1 LLSGVQSRSPGPERQ
16 ADDSAAVGIL
26 QLAVRETFTNRTEK
40 MLTSR
45 TVLRALAVATAL
57 LATQAAAQSGTARQA
72 TARAQLAP
80 ATYRPEFG
88 TMWTFDAPPLDYWR
102 KTYNFAPDQNW
113 LDHVRLSAVR
123 LPNCSASFVSSR
135 GLVMTNHHCG
145 RECTAGAST
154 ADSNYIQTGFAA
166 RTLADEKKCAGL
178 YVDQLQSIQNV
189 TDRVRAAITGTTP
202 AAQASQRNAVI
213 SQIQTECNQQ
223 TQLNCQVVSLYNGG
237 IYSVYRYRRFSDI
250 RLVMA
255 PEADIAF
262 FGGDPD
268 NFTYPRYDLDLT
280 LLRVYENGQPYT
292 PTDYLKWS
300 PAGAVE
306 DELVFVVG
314 NPGST
319 GRLNT
324 ISQMDYLR
332 DVGYPAS
339 LAAYKRSLAIY
350 DQLSR
355 TDTSAARRY
364 QNDVF
369 GIANSQKAVTGYRAG
384 LLDTL
389 SMAKKRAFEQEFRA
403 RIAADPKLQAQYGG
417 TWDAIAKAQ
426 SELATF
432 TPQLRYRG
440 FGGGSTLLQ
449 LAAGVI
455 RVASESGKPD
465 SARLVQYRGAGLNN
479 IRNQITQPIPI
490 DTAFERLAIAAQL
503 RAAQTDLPANDPF
516 LRVALNG
523 RTPDAVAADLV
534 RNTKLGDPAFRQSLL
549 QGGTAAINAS
559 TDPLIVWARAVD
571 PLNRDV
577 TARATALNAIITAN
591 SEKIGQALFA
601 AYGTALPPDATFT
614 LRISDGVVKSFP
626 SNGTI
631 APYKTTFYGLY
642 ERSAAFDDKDPFK
655 LPDRW
660 VQRKASLDLST
671 PYNFVSTN
679 DIIGGNSGSPV
690 INKNAEVV
698 GLVFDSNIEGI
709 SNRFIFSSAVG
720 RTVSVHSQGIVEA
733 LRKMYDG
740 SRIADELTGR

>member
-1 LLSGVQSRSPGPERQ
+1 MTSRS
-16 ADDSAAVGIL
+16 
-26 QLAVRETFTNRTEK
+26 
-40 MLTSR
+40 
-45 TVLRALAVATAL
+45 VLRALLIASAL
-57 LATQAAAQSGTARQA
+57 VVTTQARGQSTTTRQTSARP
-72 TARAQLAP
+72 TQLPP
-80 ATYRPEFG
+80 ATYKPEFG
-88 TMWTFDAPPLDYWR
+88 TMWTFDAPPFDYWR
-102 KTYNFAPDQNW
+102 RTYNFAPDQKW
-113 LDHVRLSAVR
+113 LDHVRLSSVR
-123 LPNCSASFVSSR
+123 LPNCSASFVSAR

-145 RECTAGAST
+145 RDCTASSSP

-166 RTLADEKKCAGL
+166 GTLADEKKCAGL
-178 YVDQLQSIQNV
+178 YVDQLQSIQDV
-189 TDRVRAAITGTTP
+189 TTRVRGAITGKT
-202 AAQASQRNAVI
+202 ASEQSAQRAAVI
-213 SQIQTECNQQ
+213 AQIQTECNQA
-223 TQLNCQVVSLYNGG
+223 TQLNCQVVTLYNGG
-237 IYSVYRYRRFSDI
+237 IYSLYRYRRFNDI

-255 PEADIAF
+255 PEGDIAF

-280 LLRVYENGQPYT
+280 LLRVYENGQPYS
-292 PTDYLKWS
+292 PPDYLKWS
-300 PAGAVE
+300 AGGAVE
-306 DELVFVVG
+306 NELVFVVG

-324 ISQMDYLR
+324 IAQMEFLR

-339 LAAYKRSLAIY
+339 LAAYKRALAIY
-350 DQLSR
+350 AELAR

-369 GIANSQKAVTGYRAG
+369 GVANSQKAVTGYRAG

-417 TWDAIAKAQ
+417 TWDAIAAAQ
-426 SELATF
+426 RELATF
-432 TPQLRYRG
+432 NPELRYRG

-449 LAAGVI
+449 LGAGLV
-455 RVASESGKPD
+455 RVATESGKPD
-465 SARLVQYRGAGLNN
+465 SARLPQYRGAGLNN
-479 IRNQITQPIPI
+479 IRNLLTQPAPI

-503 RAAQTDLPANDPF
+503 RAAQGELKANDPF
-516 LRVALNG
+516 LAVAFHG

-534 RNTKLGDPAFRQSLL
+534 RNTKVGDLAFRQSLL
-549 QGGTAAINAS
+549 QGGEAAVNAS
-559 TDPLIVWARAVD
+559 TDPLIVWVRAVD
-571 PLNRDV
+571 PLSRAV
-577 TARATALNAIITAN
+577 TTRANALNAIIAAN

-614 LRISDGVVKSFP
+614 LRISDGLVKSYP

-655 LPDRW
+655 LPQRW
-660 VQRKASLDLST
+660 VARKNNLDLST
-671 PYNFVSTN
+671 PYNFVTTN

-690 INKNAEVV
+690 INRNAEVV
-698 GLVFDSNIEGI
+698 GLVFDSNIEGV
-709 SNRFIFSSAVG
+709 SNRFIFSDAVG
-720 RTVSVHSQGIVEA
+720 RTVSVHSRGIVEA

-740 SRIADELTGR
+740 SRIADELQGR

>member
-1 LLSGVQSRSPGPERQ
+1 
-16 ADDSAAVGIL
+16 
-26 QLAVRETFTNRTEK
+26 

-45 TVLRALAVATAL
+45 SCLRAFALASAL
-57 LATQAAAQSGTARQA
+57 VVSAQASAQSTTARQA
-72 TARAQLAP
+72 SPANQLPP

-102 KTYNFAPDQNW
+102 RTYNFAPDQKW
-113 LDHVRLSAVR
+113 LDHVRLASVR

-145 RECTAGAST
+145 RDCTAASSP

-166 RTLADEKKCAGL
+166 ATLTDEKKCAGL
-178 YVDQLQSIQNV
+178 YVDQLQSIQDV
-189 TDRVRAAITGTTP
+189 TRRVRAAITGNTP
-202 AAQASQRNAVI
+202 AEQAAQRTGVI
-213 SQIQTECNQQ
+213 TQIQTECNQQ
-223 TQLNCQVVSLYNGG
+223 TQLTCQVVTLYQGG
-237 IYSVYRYRRFSDI
+237 MYSVYRYRRFNDV

-255 PEADIAF
+255 PEGDIAF

-280 LLRVYENGQPYT
+280 LLRVYENGQPYA

-300 PAGAVE
+300 PAGAIE
-306 DELVFVVG
+306 NELVFVVG

-324 ISQMDYLR
+324 ISQMEFLR
-332 DVGYPAS
+332 DIGYPAS
-339 LAAYKRSLAIY
+339 LAAFKRALAIY
-350 DQLSR
+350 AELAR

-369 GIANSQKAVTGYRAG
+369 GVANSQKAVTGYRVG

-389 SMAKKRAFEQEFRA
+389 SMAKKRAFERELRA

-417 TWDAIAKAQ
+417 TWDAIAAAQ
-426 SELATF
+426 RELATF
-432 TPQLRYRG
+432 NPQLRYTG
-440 FGGGSTLLQ
+440 FGSGSTLLPF
-449 LAAGVI
+449 AAQIVRI
-455 RVASESGKPD
+455 ASESGKPD
-465 SARLVQYRGAGLNN
+465 SARVAPYRGQG
-479 IRNQITQPIPI
+479 ITTMTANLSRKVPI

-503 RAAQTDLPANDPF
+503 RAAQSELGPNDPF
-516 LRVALNG
+516 VKLALAG
-523 RTPDAVAADLV
+523 RTPEAAAAALV
-534 RNTKLGDPAFRQSLL
+534 RGTRVADPAFRTSLL
-549 QGGTAAINAS
+549 QGGAAAVAAS
-559 TDPLIVWARAVD
+559 TDPMIVLARGID
-571 PLNRDV
+571 PLNRAV
-577 TARATALNAIITAN
+577 TARANALNAIIATN
-591 SEKIGQALFA
+591 SEKIGQALFS

-642 ERSAAFDDKDPFK
+642 DRSASFDDKDPFK
-655 LPDRW
+655 LPKRW
-660 VQRKASLDLST
+660 VERKGNLDMAT
-671 PYNFVSTN
+671 PFNFVSTN

-690 INKNAEVV
+690 INRNAEVV

-709 SNRFIFSSAVG
+709 SNRFIFSTDVG
-720 RTVSVHSQGIVEA
+720 RTVSVHSRGITEA

-740 SRIADELTGR
+740 SRIADEIQGR

>member
-1 LLSGVQSRSPGPERQ
+1 
-16 ADDSAAVGIL
+16 
-26 QLAVRETFTNRTEK
+26 
-40 MLTSR
+40 MLTSKSL
-45 TVLRALAVATAL
+45 LRALALASAL
-57 LATQAAAQSGTARQA
+57 VVSAQASAQSTATRPA
-72 TARAQLAP
+72 STSQLPP

-102 KTYNFAPDQNW
+102 RTYNFAPDQKW
-113 LDHVRLSAVR
+113 LDHVRLASVR

-145 RECTAGAST
+145 RDCTASSSPP
-154 ADSNYIQTGFAA
+154 DSNYIQTGFAA
-166 RTLADEKKCAGL
+166 GTLADEKKCAGL
-178 YVDQLQSIQNV
+178 YVDQLQSIQDV
-189 TDRVRAAITGTTP
+189 TNRVRSAITGTTP
-202 AAQASQRNAVI
+202 ADQAAQRTAVI

-223 TQLNCQVVSLYNGG
+223 TQLTCQVVTLYQGGMYSL
-237 IYSVYRYRRFSDI
+237 YRYRRFNDI

-255 PEADIAF
+255 PEGDIAF

-280 LLRVYENGQPYT
+280 LLRVYENNQPYA

-300 PAGAVE
+300 AAGAAE
-306 DELVFVVG
+306 NELVFVVG

-324 ISQMDYLR
+324 ISQMEFLR

-339 LAAYKRSLAIY
+339 LASYKRALAIY
-350 DQLSR
+350 AELER

-389 SMAKKRAFEQEFRA
+389 SMAKKRAFEAELRA

-417 TWDAIAKAQ
+417 TFDAITAAQ
-426 SELATF
+426 RELTTF
-432 TPQLRYRG
+432 NPQLRYQG
-440 FGGGSTLLQ
+440 YGGNSTLLNM
-449 LAAGVI
+449 AGQIVRI
-455 RVASESGKPD
+455 ASETGKPD
-465 SARLVQYRGAGLNN
+465 AARLPAYRGPAINMMTSRLS
-479 IRNQITQPIPI
+479 QSVPV
-490 DTAFERLAIAAQL
+490 DTAFERLALAAQF
-503 RAAQTDLPANDPF
+503 RAAQSELGPNDPF
-516 LRVALNG
+516 VRMALAG
-523 RTPDAVAADLV
+523 RTPEAAAAALV
-534 RNTKLGDPAFRQSLL
+534 RGTRIGDPAFRTSLL
-549 QGGTAAINAS
+549 QGGAPAVAAS
-559 TDPLIVWARAVD
+559 TDPMVALARDID
-571 PLNRDV
+571 PLNRV
-577 TARATALNAIITAN
+577 VAARANALNAIIASN

-655 LPDRW
+655 LPKRW
-660 VQRKASLDLST
+660 VERKSNLDLTT

-690 INKNAEVV
+690 INRNAEVV

-709 SNRFIFSSAVG
+709 SNRFIFSTDVG
-720 RTVSVHSQGIVEA
+720 RTVSVHSRGITEA

-740 SRIADELTGR
+740 SRIADELQGR

>member
-1 LLSGVQSRSPGPERQ
+1 
-16 ADDSAAVGIL
+16 
-26 QLAVRETFTNRTEK
+26 

-45 TVLRALAVATAL
+45 TIARALAGAIAIVASA
-57 LATQAAAQSGTARQA
+57 QASAQITSARPV
-72 TARAQLAP
+72 RASQLPP
-80 ATYRPEFG
+80 ATYKPEFG

-102 KTYNFAPDQNW
+102 RTYNFAPDQKW
-113 LDHVRLSAVR
+113 LDHVRLASVR
-123 LPNCSASFVSSR
+123 LPNCSASFVSAH

-145 RECTAGAST
+145 RDCTASSSPP
-154 ADSNYIQTGFAA
+154 DSNYIQTGFAA
-166 RTLADEKKCAGL
+166 GTLADEKKCAGL

-189 TDRVRAAITGTTP
+189 TDRVRGAITAST
-202 AAQASQRNAVI
+202 AAEQTAQRNAVI
-213 SQIQTECNQQ
+213 AQIQDECKQQ
-223 TQLNCQVVSLYNGG
+223 TQLNCQVVTLYQGG
-237 IYSVYRYRRFSDI
+237 IYSLYRYRRFSDI

-255 PEADIAF
+255 PEGDIAF

-280 LLRVYENGQPYT
+280 LLRVYENGQPYS

-300 PAGAVE
+300 PAGAGE
-306 DELVFVVG
+306 NELVFVVG

-324 ISQMDYLR
+324 LSQMAFLR

-350 DQLSR
+350 DQLAR

-389 SMAKKRAFEQEFRA
+389 SMAKKAAFEREFRA
-403 RIAADPKLQAQYGG
+403 RIAADTKLQAEYGG
-417 TWDAIAKAQ
+417 TWDAIAAAQ
-426 SELATF
+426 RELATF
-432 TPQLRYRG
+432 NPQLRYYG
-440 FGGGSTLLQ
+440 FGGGSNLLQ
-449 LAAGVI
+449 LAAGLV

-465 SARLVQYRGAGLNN
+465 AERLVQYRGAGLAN
-479 IRNQITQPIPI
+479 IRNSISGPVPI

-503 RAAQTDLPANDPF
+503 RAAQGELPANDPF
-516 LRVALNG
+516 LAVALAG
-523 RTPDAVAADLV
+523 KTPDARAAELV
-534 RNTKLGDPAFRQSLL
+534 RGTRIGDQSVRQNLI
-549 QGGTAAINAS
+549 QGGAAAIASS
-559 TDPLIVWARAVD
+559 TDPMIVFARAVD
-571 PLNRDV
+571 PLSRAQL
-577 TARATALNAIITAN
+577 ARANALNATIATN

-614 LRISDGVVKSFP
+614 LRISDGVVKGFP

-655 LPDRW
+655 LPKRW
-660 VQRKASLDLST
+660 VDRKANLDMST
-671 PYNFVSTN
+671 PYDFVSTN

-690 INKNAEVV
+690 INRNAEVV
-698 GLVFDSNIEGI
+698 GLVFDSNIEGV
-709 SNRFIFSSAVG
+709 SNRFIFSTAVG
-720 RTVSVHSQGIVEA
+720 RTVSVHSRGITEA

-740 SRIADELTGR
+740 KRIADELQGM

>member
-1 LLSGVQSRSPGPERQ
+1 
-16 ADDSAAVGIL
+16 
-26 QLAVRETFTNRTEK
+26 

-45 TVLRALAVATAL
+45 SVLRALVIASTLVVT
-57 LATQAAAQSGTARQA
+57 TQAPGQSTATRQ
-72 TARAQLAP
+72 TSARPTQLPP
-80 ATYRPEFG
+80 ATYKPEFG

-102 KTYNFAPDQNW
+102 RTYNFAPDQKW
-113 LDHVRLSAVR
+113 LDHVRLSSVR
-123 LPNCSASFVSSR
+123 LPNCSASFVSAR

-145 RECTAGAST
+145 RDCTASSSP

-166 RTLADEKKCAGL
+166 GTLADEKKCAGL
-178 YVDQLQSIQNV
+178 YVDQLQSIQDV
-189 TDRVRAAITGTTP
+189 TTRVRSAITGKSASEQSAQR
-202 AAQASQRNAVI
+202 AAVVA
-213 SQIQTECNQQ
+213 QIQTECNQA
-223 TQLNCQVVSLYNGG
+223 TQLNCQVVTLYQGG
-237 IYSVYRYRRFSDI
+237 IYSLYRYRRFNDI

-255 PEADIAF
+255 PEGDIAF

-280 LLRVYENGQPYT
+280 LLRVYENGQPYS
-292 PTDYLKWS
+292 PPDYLKWS
-300 PAGAVE
+300 AGGAIE
-306 DELVFVVG
+306 NELVFVVG

-324 ISQMDYLR
+324 IAQMEFLR

-339 LAAYKRSLAIY
+339 LAAYKRALAIY
-350 DQLSR
+350 AELAR

-369 GIANSQKAVTGYRAG
+369 GVANSQKAVTGYRAG

-403 RIAADPKLQAQYGG
+403 RIVADPKLQAQYGG
-417 TWDAIAKAQ
+417 TWDAIAGAQ
-426 SELATF
+426 KELATF
-432 TPQLRYRG
+432 NPELRYRG

-449 LAAGVI
+449 LGAGLV
-455 RVASESGKPD
+455 RVATESGKPD
-465 SARLVQYRGAGLNN
+465 SARLPQYRGAGLNN
-479 IRNQITQPIPI
+479 IKALLTQPAPI

-503 RAAQTDLPANDPF
+503 RAAQGQLKANDPF
-516 LRVALNG
+516 LAMALHG

-534 RNTKLGDPAFRQSLL
+534 RNTKVGDLAFRQSLL
-549 QGGTAAINAS
+549 QGGTAAVNAS
-559 TDPLIVWARAVD
+559 TDPLIVWVRGVD
-571 PLNRDV
+571 PLARDV
-577 TARATALNAIITAN
+577 TARANALNAIIATN

-614 LRISDGVVKSFP
+614 LRISDGLVKSFP

-655 LPDRW
+655 LPQRW
-660 VQRKASLDLST
+660 VARKNNLDLST
-671 PYNFVSTN
+671 PYNFVTTN

-690 INKNAEVV
+690 INRSAEVV
-698 GLVFDSNIEGI
+698 GLVFDSNIEGV
-709 SNRFIFSSAVG
+709 SNRFIFSDAVG
-720 RTVSVHSQGIVEA
+720 RTVSVHSRGIVEA

-740 SRIADELTGR
+740 SRIADELQGR

>member
-1 LLSGVQSRSPGPERQ
+1 
-16 ADDSAAVGIL
+16 
-26 QLAVRETFTNRTEK
+26 

-45 TVLRALAVATAL
+45 SVLRVLALASALVASG
-57 LATQAAAQSGTARQA
+57 QAFAQGATARQA
-72 TARAQLAP
+72 SATQLPP
-80 ATYRPEFG
+80 ATYKPEFG

-102 KTYNFAPDQNW
+102 RTYNFAPDQKW
-113 LDHVRLSAVR
+113 LDHVRLASVR

-145 RECTAGAST
+145 RDCTAASST
-154 ADSNYIQTGFAA
+154 ADSNYIETGFSA
-166 RTLADEKKCAGL
+166 RTLNDEKKCAGL

-189 TDRVRAAITGTTP
+189 TTRVRAAITGRTP
-202 AAQASQRNAVI
+202 AEQAAQRTAVI

-223 TQLNCQVVSLYNGG
+223 TQLTCQVVTLYQGGMYSL
-237 IYSVYRYRRFSDI
+237 YRYRRFNDI

-255 PEADIAF
+255 PEGDIAF

-280 LLRVYENGQPYT
+280 LLRVYENNQPFA

-300 PAGAVE
+300 SAGAIE
-306 DELVFVVG
+306 NELVFVVG

-324 ISQMDYLR
+324 ISQMEFLR

-339 LAAYKRSLAIY
+339 LGAYKRALAIY
-350 DQLSR
+350 AQLEK

-369 GIANSQKAVTGYRAG
+369 GIANSQKAVTGYRTG

-389 SMAKKRAFEQEFRA
+389 SMAKKRAFERELRA
-403 RIAADPKLQAQYGG
+403 RVAADPTLQAQYGG
-417 TWDAIAKAQ
+417 TWDAITAAQ
-426 SELATF
+426 RELATF
-432 TPQLRYRG
+432 NPQLRYQS
-440 FGGGSTLLQ
+440 FGGGSTLLGMSGQ
-449 LAAGVI
+449 LVRIPA
-455 RVASESGKPD
+455 ESGKPEAD
-465 SARLVQYRGAGLNN
+465 RLPPYRGASLAGMRANLS
-479 IRNQITQPIPI
+479 RNVPI

-503 RAAQTDLPANDPF
+503 RAAQSELPANDPF
-516 LRVALNG
+516 LRLTLAG
-523 RTPDAVAADLV
+523 RTPEAAAAALV
-534 RNTKLGDPAFRQSLL
+534 RGTRVTDSAFRISLL
-549 QGGTAAINAS
+549 QGGASAIAAS
-559 TDPLIVWARAVD
+559 TDPMIALARDID
-571 PLNRDV
+571 PLNRSV
-577 TARATALNAIITAN
+577 TARANALNAIIATN

-642 ERSAAFDDKDPFK
+642 ERSSAFDDKFPFK
-655 LPDRW
+655 LPKRW
-660 VQRKASLDLST
+660 VERKGNLDLAT
-671 PYNFVSTN
+671 PFNFVSTN
-679 DIIGGNSGSPV
+679 DIIGGNSGSPL
-690 INKNAEVV
+690 INRNGEVV
-698 GLVFDSNIEGI
+698 GLAFDSNIEGI
-709 SNRFIFSSAVG
+709 SNRFIFSSDVG
-720 RTVSVHSQGIVEA
+720 RTVSVHSRGIVES

-740 SRIADELTGR
+740 SRIADELQGR

>member
-1 LLSGVQSRSPGPERQ
+1 
-16 ADDSAAVGIL
+16 
-26 QLAVRETFTNRTEK
+26 

-45 TVLRALAVATAL
+45 TVVRALALASAL
-57 LATQAAAQSGTARQA
+57 VVSSEAWAQSATARQA
-72 TARAQLAP
+72 SATQLPP

-102 KTYNFAPDQNW
+102 RTYNFAPDQKW
-113 LDHVRLSAVR
+113 LDHVRLASVR

-145 RECTAGAST
+145 RDCTASSSPP
-154 ADSNYIQTGFAA
+154 DSNYIQTGFAA
-166 RTLADEKKCAGL
+166 GTLADEKKCAGL
-178 YVDQLQSIQNV
+178 YVDQLQSIQDV
-189 TDRVRAAITGTTP
+189 TTRVRGAITATTP
-202 AAQASQRNAVI
+202 AEQAAQRSAVI
-213 SQIQTECNQQ
+213 TQIQNECNQQ
-223 TQLNCQVVSLYNGG
+223 TKLTCQVVTLYQGGMYSL
-237 IYSVYRYRRFSDI
+237 YRYRRFNDI

-255 PEADIAF
+255 PEGDIAF

-280 LLRVYENGQPYT
+280 LLRVYENNQPYA
-292 PTDYLKWS
+292 PADYLKWS

-306 DELVFVVG
+306 NELVFVVG

-324 ISQMDYLR
+324 ISQMEFLR
-332 DVGYPAS
+332 DVGYPAT
-339 LAAYKRSLAIY
+339 LASYKRALAIY
-350 DQLSR
+350 AELAR

-369 GIANSQKAVTGYRAG
+369 GVANSQKAVIGYRAG

-389 SMAKKRAFEQEFRA
+389 SMAKKRAFERELRA
-403 RIAADPKLQAQYGG
+403 RIAADPKLQAQYGAAF
-417 TWDAIAKAQ
+417 DAISAAQ
-426 SELATF
+426 RELATF
-432 TPQLRYRG
+432 TPQLRYQS
-440 FGGGSTLLQ
+440 FGGGSRLLAIAGQ
-449 LAAGVI
+449 LV

-465 SARLVQYRGAGLNN
+465 SARLAQYRGAAINN
-479 IRNQITQPIPI
+479 MTAQLSQPIPI

-503 RAAQTDLPANDPF
+503 RAAQGELAANDPF
-516 LRVALNG
+516 LRLALAG
-523 RTPDAVAADLV
+523 RTPEAAAAALV
-534 RNTKLGDPAFRQSLL
+534 RGTRVGDPAFRTSLL
-549 QGGTAAINAS
+549 QGGAAGVAAS
-559 TDPLIVWARAVD
+559 TDPMIALARDID
-571 PLNRDV
+571 PLNRSV
-577 TARATALNAIITAN
+577 TARANALNAIIANN

-642 ERSAAFDDKDPFK
+642 ERSAAFDDKEPFK
-655 LPDRW
+655 LPKRW
-660 VQRKASLDLST
+660 VDRKGNLDLTT
-671 PYNFVSTN
+671 PYNFVTTN

-690 INKNAEVV
+690 INRNAEVV
-698 GLVFDSNIEGI
+698 GLVFDSNIEGV
-709 SNRFIFSSAVG
+709 SNRFIFSTDIA
-720 RTVSVHSQGIVEA
+720 RTVSVHSRGITEA

-740 SRIADELTGR
+740 SRIADELQAR

>member
-1 LLSGVQSRSPGPERQ
+1 
-16 ADDSAAVGIL
+16 
-26 QLAVRETFTNRTEK
+26 

-45 TVLRALAVATAL
+45 SVLRALVIAPALVVTAQASGQSTATRPTSART
-57 LATQAAAQSGTARQA
+57 TQ
-72 TARAQLAP
+72 LPP
-80 ATYRPEFG
+80 ATYKPEFG

-102 KTYNFAPDQNW
+102 RTYNFAPDQKW
-113 LDHVRLSAVR
+113 LDHVRLSSVR
-123 LPNCSASFVSSR
+123 LPNCSASFVSAR

-145 RECTAGAST
+145 RDCTASSSPP
-154 ADSNYIQTGFAA
+154 DSNYIQTGFAA
-166 RTLADEKKCAGL
+166 GTLADEKKCAGL
-178 YVDQLQSIQNV
+178 YVDQLQSIQDV
-189 TDRVRAAITGTTP
+189 TTRVRSAITGTT
-202 AAQASQRNAVI
+202 ASEQSAQRATVVA
-213 SQIQTECNQQ
+213 QIQTECNQA
-223 TQLNCQVVSLYNGG
+223 TQLNCQVVTLYQGG
-237 IYSVYRYRRFSDI
+237 IYSLYRYRRFNDI

-255 PEADIAF
+255 PEGDIAF

-280 LLRVYENGQPYT
+280 LLRVYENGQPYS
-292 PTDYLKWS
+292 PPDYLKWS
-300 PAGAVE
+300 AGGAIE
-306 DELVFVVG
+306 NELVFVVG

-324 ISQMDYLR
+324 IAQMEFLR

-339 LAAYKRSLAIY
+339 LGAYKRALAIY
-350 DQLSR
+350 AELAR

-369 GIANSQKAVTGYRAG
+369 GVANSQKAVTGYRAG
-384 LLDTL
+384 LVDTL

-417 TWDAIAKAQ
+417 TWDAIAAAQ
-426 SELATF
+426 RELATF
-432 TPQLRYRG
+432 NPQLRYRG

-449 LAAGVI
+449 LGAGVV

-465 SARLVQYRGAGLNN
+465 SARLIQYRGAGLDQ
-479 IRNQITQPIPI
+479 IRTQITQPIPI

-503 RAAQTDLPANDPF
+503 RAAQSELPASDPF
-516 LRVALNG
+516 LQVALHG

-534 RNTKLGDPAFRQSLL
+534 RNTKVGDLAFRQSLL
-549 QGGTAAINAS
+549 QGGTTAVNAS
-559 TDPLIVWARAVD
+559 TDPLIVWVRGVDPLARAV
-571 PLNRDV
+571 
-577 TARATALNAIITAN
+577 TTRANALNAIVATN

-614 LRISDGVVKSFP
+614 LRISDGLVKSFP

-655 LPDRW
+655 LPQRW
-660 VQRKASLDLST
+660 VARKNNLDLST
-671 PYNFVSTN
+671 PYNFVTTN

-690 INKNAEVV
+690 INRSAEVV
-698 GLVFDSNIEGI
+698 GLVFDSNIEGV
-709 SNRFIFSSAVG
+709 SNRFIFSDAVG
-720 RTVSVHSQGIVEA
+720 RTVSVHSRGIVEA

-740 SRIADELTGR
+740 SRIADELQGR